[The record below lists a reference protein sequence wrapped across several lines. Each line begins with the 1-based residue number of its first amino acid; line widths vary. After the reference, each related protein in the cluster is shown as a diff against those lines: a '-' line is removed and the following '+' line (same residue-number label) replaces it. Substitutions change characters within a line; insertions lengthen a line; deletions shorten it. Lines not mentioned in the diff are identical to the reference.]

1 MRVPVRLLVVV
12 WCLAAVPA
20 FALTGRVVDAGGTPV
35 AGAEVSILG
44 RAGAVV
50 TDANGRFVFTPDPPL
65 PFEILVVA
73 PGGVFMKPQL
83 VEALPA
89 GEDPLVVTVH
99 ALVSER
105 VMVSG
110 AAPDIEATP
119 GAATTSLSQAEIQ
132 TRLPGNLVQALENV
146 AGVNQVSEGQAAVP
160 ALRGLSGGRTLILID
175 GARVNSERRAGSSAT
190 FLDPEI
196 LEGVEVARGPGS
208 VAYGSDAFGGVI
220 AATTRK
226 VSPTAPLAVRL
237 SATAGTGVPERR
249 VGGDVSMGT
258 GRGSVLVAGH
268 ARNVEDW
275 ESPSGKT
282 LNSGYED
289 GGVLARVTHVVGNGF
304 LSAGYQG
311 DFGRD
316 IERPRNN
323 SSTVRFF
330 YPKEDSH
337 RFTAEYDR
345 PEVGPFDEIGLHAF
359 YGRYA
364 QVTDQ
369 DRLATATTARSVERA
384 DISAHD
390 FQFRGYARRPLGPA
404 RWELGVDVNGRGG
417 LRALDIIEQYNLDG
431 SLLRTT
437 ENVSIDSARRVDS
450 AVYTSLEAVVVP
462 MLSLAGGVRG
472 DVVASRNFGGFFGDR
487 SVTKGAGSGFASL
500 TAGSFRGFTFTAQVA
515 RGFRD
520 PMLSDR
526 YFRGPSG
533 RGFITGNPDLES
545 ETSLQLDASVRYTS
559 RRVRA
564 AVYGY
569 QYRIAD
575 LIERYQT
582 TTDNFFFRNRG
593 RARLR
598 GAEVEAQLD
607 LPWRLTLES
616 AFQAARGRALDPRA
630 DLDGITTE
638 TGSIQARRLIGAR
651 AFAQA
656 RVAWFAEDDRPGPT
670 ERVVNGYT
678 LVDLSGGATIVRQLE
693 LRVLVRN
700 LFDEEYFASQDVRT
714 IVAPGRAASV
724 TAVVRF

>member
-1 MRVPVRLLVVV
+1 MRASFRLFVLA
-12 WCLAAVPA
+12 WCLAATPA
-20 FALTGRVVDAGGTPV
+20 LAFTGRVVGSDGQPI

-44 RAGAVV
+44 RAGSAV
-50 TDANGRFVFTPDPPL
+50 TDANGRFHFTPDPPL

-73 PGGVFMKPQL
+73 PGGIFMKPQI
-83 VEALPA
+83 VEALPV
-89 GEDPLVVTVH
+89 GEDVLIVRVEG
-99 ALVSER
+99 LVSER
-105 VMVSG
+105 LTVSG

-119 GAATTSLSQAEIQ
+119 GAATTSLSQAELQ

-146 AGVNQVSEGQAAVP
+146 PGVNQVSEGQAAVP
-160 ALRGLSGGRTLILID
+160 ALRGLSSGRTLILID
-175 GARVNSERRAGSSAT
+175 GARVNSERRAGASAT
-190 FLDPEI
+190 FLDPDI

-226 VSPTAPLAVRL
+226 VATGAPLAVRL
-237 SATAGTGVPERR
+237 SGTLGTGVPERR
-249 VGGDVSMGT
+249 LGGDISKGT
-258 GRGSVLVAGH
+258 GNGSILVAGH
-268 ARNVEDW
+268 ARDVDDW
-275 ESPSGKT
+275 ESPSGPT
-282 LNSGYED
+282 LNSGYDD
-289 GGVLARVTHVVGNGF
+289 GGVLARVTQMAGKGF

-323 SSTVRFF
+323 SAAVRFF
-330 YPKEDSH
+330 YPSEDSH

-359 YGRYA
+359 YGHYA

-369 DRLATATTARSVERA
+369 NRFATPTTARSVERA

-404 RWELGVDVNGRGG
+404 RWEMGVDVNGRGG

-450 AVYTSLEAVVVP
+450 ALYTSLEAAVLP
-462 MLSLAGGVRG
+462 NLSVAGGVRG
-472 DVVASRNFGGFFGDR
+472 DVVASKNFGGYFGDR
-487 SVTKGAGSGFASL
+487 SVTRGAGSGFASL
-500 TAGSFRGFTFTAQVA
+500 TAGSFRGFTVTAQVA

-520 PMLSDR
+520 PVLSDR

-533 RGFITGNPDLES
+533 RGFITGNPDLDP

-559 RRVRA
+559 RRLRA

-569 QYRIAD
+569 HYRIAD

-598 GAEVEAQLD
+598 GVEVETQMD
-607 LPWRLTLES
+607 LPWRVTVEA

-630 DLDGITTE
+630 YLDGITTE
-638 TGSIQARRLIGAR
+638 TGSLQARRLIGAR

-670 ERVVNGYT
+670 ERVVNGYR
-678 LVDLSGGATIVRQLE
+678 LVDVGGGITLAEHLE
-693 LRVLVRN
+693 LRGLVRN
-700 LFDEEYFASQDVRT
+700 LFDDDYFASQDVRT
-714 IVAPGRAASV
+714 VPAPGRAASI